1 MLVYFLQ
8 CIFVWTFQHMLN
20 YVITLTFLLICH
32 FSLFSIFMFLRSNI
46 KRARSAPPS
55 KFFNSFHSS
64 LWSLVGGTLALI
76 RSSPKF
82 FGRLKSV
89 RGGLGKQSA
98 KYWSWLTI
106 DLQCLAWIV
115 GIEGSLGSNFILKKK
130 YLKKTFFSWGTLLK
144 PFVVEYW
151 LLFVGHSQWPFQDIL
166 LIKVFVLVQIFF
178 YFYLTLLCKL
188 WLLLALVKIA
198 YYW

>member
-1 MLVYFLQ
+1 
-8 CIFVWTFQHMLN
+8 MLN

-46 KRARSAPPS
+46 KRAHSAPPS

-89 RGGLGKQSA
+89 RGGLGKQCA

-106 DLQCLAWIV
+106 DLQCLACIV
-115 GIEGSLGSNFILKKK
+115 GIEGSLGSNLITNIGPFSIF
-130 YLKKTFFSWGTLLK
+130 FFSFGTLLK
-144 PFVVEYW
+144 PIFVEY
-151 LLFVGHSQWPFQDIL
+151 
-166 LIKVFVLVQIFF
+166 
-178 YFYLTLLCKL
+178 
-188 WLLLALVKIA
+188 
-198 YYW
+198 